1 MLHTE
6 CLGWAEDGKEVRGFF
21 LLLKIYLQH
30 AKPLKKK
37 FYLFQL
43 YWVFAATGAF
53 LQLQRAGTTL
63 VVVHGLLTEVAS
75 LVEHRLQ
82 GVKASA
88 TAVCGLS
95 SCSSHALQSTGSTV
109 VVHRPS
115 CSVACQ
121 IFLDQGLNLYLL
133 HWQADSLSLSHQE
146 NPEVRFLSTGKLH
159 TLHKMGELYTSHL
172 GMQLKSPAARGLN

>member
-1 MLHTE
+1 M
-6 CLGWAEDGKEVRGFF
+6 GKRLEF
-21 LLLKIYLQH
+21 LFLIKDFSV
-30 AKPLKKK
+30 ACKSLKKK
-37 FYLFQL
+37 MYVIQL

-53 LQLQRAGTTL
+53 LQLQRAGATL
-63 VVVHGLLTEVAS
+63 QLWCTGFSLRWLLLWSTGS
-75 LVEHRLQ
+75 LACRLQ
-82 GVKASA
+82 QLQCVGSVVAA
-88 TAVCGLS
+88 LR
-95 SCSSHALQSTGSTV
+95 LQSTGLIV
-109 VVHRPS
+109 VIHGLS

-121 IFLDQGLNLYLL
+121 IFLDQGLNLCLL